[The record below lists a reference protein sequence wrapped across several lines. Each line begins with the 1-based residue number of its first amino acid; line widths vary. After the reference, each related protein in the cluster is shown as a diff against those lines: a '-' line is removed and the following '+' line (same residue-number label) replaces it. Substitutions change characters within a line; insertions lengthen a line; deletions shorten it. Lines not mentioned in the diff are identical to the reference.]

1 LQNITLLVHLKL
13 SCWLF
18 LVINLTIPGMN
29 YNPEMKGTPGV
40 ELEAGRHDFDPD
52 LEAGRHWLLM
62 WTLRW
67 DDTRF

>member
-1 LQNITLLVHLKL
+1 MV
-13 SCWLF
+13 
-18 LVINLTIPGMN
+18 NLTTSGVN